1 MAEAGEIGSAVAN
14 KPSAASCV
22 PKAKIQRPVGL
33 EPVDAGFG
41 EQVLEKLRLCMADR
55 VVSFFWLSGAT
66 DRLFLENLP
75 HIMDRAAVDR
85 FFIDLCWNFDRY
97 THII

>member
-41 EQVLEKLRLCMADR
+41 EQAIEKLRLCMADR
-55 VVSFFWLSGAT
+55 VVSFFG
-66 DRLFLENLP
+66 
-75 HIMDRAAVDR
+75 
-85 FFIDLCWNFDRY
+85 
-97 THII
+97 

>member
-1 MAEAGEIGSAVAN
+1 MADAGEIGSAVAN
-14 KPSAASCV
+14 KPSAASWV
-22 PKAKIQRPVGL
+22 PRANIQRAVGL

-41 EQVLEKLRLCMADR
+41 EEVREKLRLCMADR
-55 VVSFFWLSGAT
+55 VVSLFRLIGAI

-97 THII
+97 

>member
-22 PKAKIQRPVGL
+22 PKAKIQRPVRL

-41 EQVLEKLRLCMADR
+41 EEVLEKLRLCMGR
-55 VVSFFWLSGAT
+55 SSSEFFWLIGAIGFSFRIYRT
-66 DRLFLENLP
+66 LWLVLRSIVFLSIFVGNLT
-75 HIMDRAAVDR
+75 V
-85 FFIDLCWNFDRY
+85 
-97 THII
+97 THI